1 MQHQTA
7 TFPGLHGF
15 SIFTQQWLPD
25 SAPRAIVLLAHGIA
39 EHSGRYTHV
48 AEAFTAR
55 GYALCALDHRGHG
68 KSDGPRMHTDQFADY
83 VTDLHTCFERIRA
96 EYPNLPIFSYGHSMG
111 SLISLLF
118 ALRYQDQLAGLI
130 TTGTALIPAGA
141 TPQAA
146 RMLKTISRVSGKL
159 RLVPSVAQNI
169 SRDPAVV
176 ERYLNDPLVTTGK
189 LPVGAVVRLIGAAE
203 QVTEQLPALRLP
215 YLALHG
221 GADLITLPDAIPLIR
236 ERAGSSDL
244 TTKIYDKAYHEI
256 HNEPEQ
262 AQVFADMLI
271 WLDAHLEQGQ
281 TV

>member
-271 WLDAHLEQGQ
+271 WLDAHLEQG
-281 TV
+281 

>member
-203 QVTEQLPALRLP
+203 QVTEQFPALRLP

-271 WLDAHLEQGQ
+271 WLDAHLEQG
-281 TV
+281 

>member
-7 TFPGLHGF
+7 TFPGRYGF

-25 SAPRAIVLLAHGIA
+25 TAPRAIVLLAHGIA

-55 GYALCALDHRGHG
+55 GYALSALDHRGHG
-68 KSDGPRMHTDQFADY
+68 KSDGPRMHAEQFDDY

-96 EYPNLPIFSYGHSMG
+96 AYPNTPIFSYGHSMG

-118 ALRYQDQLAGLI
+118 ALRCQDQLAGLI

-141 TPQAA
+141 TPQTA
-146 RMLKTISRVSGKL
+146 RILKTISRVSGKL

-189 LPVGAVVRLIGAAE
+189 LPIGAVLRLIQAAE
-203 QVTEQLPALRLP
+203 QVKEQLPTLRLP

-221 GADLITLPDAIPLIR
+221 GADLITLPDAISLIR

-244 TTKIYDKAYHEI
+244 TTKIYEGA
-256 HNEPEQ
+256 
-262 AQVFADMLI
+262 
-271 WLDAHLEQGQ
+271 
-281 TV
+281 